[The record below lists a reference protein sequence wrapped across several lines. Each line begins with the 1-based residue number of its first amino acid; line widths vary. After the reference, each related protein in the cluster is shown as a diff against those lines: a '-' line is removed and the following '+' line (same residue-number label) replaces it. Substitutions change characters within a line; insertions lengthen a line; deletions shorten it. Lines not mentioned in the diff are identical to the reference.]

1 LIGPKRSFAAHR
13 STLPGRAAIPAG
25 EKGRRM
31 AMDALVTTDWLA
43 DAIGADDL
51 KVLDATAFALDP
63 SRDPRA
69 EYRAGHIPG
78 AQFLDLSGLAD
89 PDSPLPGMLPSAER
103 FADRIGAL
111 GVSERDRIVLYDNSP
126 HRTAAR
132 AWWMF
137 RTFGAK
143 QVAILDGGL
152 HAWHGAGLPLVPG
165 DEPAVPVQFV
175 ANKDEGAVR
184 DLAAILAN
192 IGTGQEQLLDAR
204 GAARFSG
211 AEADPHGAAPGHVLG
226 SRNLPYNQ
234 MLGEDGRFKD
244 PAAIRA
250 AFEGAG
256 IDFDRPLVTTC
267 GSGVTAAVLLFG
279 AHLAGKD
286 DVALYDGSWSEYGA
300 DPSTPK
306 AQGPA

>member
-1 LIGPKRSFAAHR
+1 VEVPV
-13 STLPGRAAIPAG
+13 
-25 EKGRRM
+25 
-31 AMDALVTTDWLA
+31 DALVTTDWLA

-89 PDSPLPGMLPSAER
+89 PDSALPGMLPTAER
-103 FADRIGAL
+103 FAERVGAL
-111 GVSERDRIVLYDNSP
+111 GVSDRDRIVLYDNSP

-137 RTFGAK
+137 RTFGAQ

-152 HAWHGAGLPLVPG
+152 HAWHAAGLPLVPG
-165 DEPAVPVQFV
+165 DEPAEPAQFV
-175 ANKDEGAVR
+175 AHKDEAAVR

-192 IGTGQEQLLDAR
+192 IGSGAEQLLDAR
-204 GAARFSG
+204 GAARFTG
-211 AEADPHGAAPGHVLG
+211 DEADPHGAAPGHIPG

-234 MLGEDGRFKD
+234 LLADDGRFKD
-244 PAAIRA
+244 PAAIRD
-250 AFEGAG
+250 AFVGAG
-256 IDFDRPLVTTC
+256 IDLDRPLVTTC

-279 AHLAGKD
+279 AHLAGKN

-300 DPSTPK
+300 DASTPK
-306 AQGPA
+306 ALGPA

>member
-1 LIGPKRSFAAHR
+1 MV
-13 STLPGRAAIPAG
+13 
-25 EKGRRM
+25 EM
-31 AMDALVTTDWLA
+31 AMDALVTTEWLA

-63 SRDPRA
+63 GRDPRA
-69 EYRAGHIPG
+69 EYRAGHIPS

-89 PDSPLPGMLPSAER
+89 PDSHLPGMLPTAER
-103 FADRIGAL
+103 FATAVGAL
-111 GVSERDRIVLYDNSP
+111 GVSDRDRIVLYDNSP
-126 HRTAAR
+126 HRTSAR

-152 HAWHGAGLPLVPG
+152 HAWHAAGLPLVPG
-165 DEPAVPVQFV
+165 DEPV
-175 ANKDEGAVR
+175 APAEFAAHKDGGAVR
-184 DLAAILAN
+184 DLAAILGN
-192 IGTGQEQLLDAR
+192 IDSGEEQVLDAR
-204 GAARFSG
+204 GAARFTG
-211 AEADPHGAAPGHVLG
+211 DEGDPHGAAPGHIPG
-226 SRNLPYNQ
+226 SRNLPYTQ
-234 MLGEDGRFKD
+234 LLGEDGRFKD

-256 IDFDRPLVTTC
+256 IDLDRPIVTTC

-300 DPSTPK
+300 DPSTAK
-306 AQGPA
+306 ALGPA